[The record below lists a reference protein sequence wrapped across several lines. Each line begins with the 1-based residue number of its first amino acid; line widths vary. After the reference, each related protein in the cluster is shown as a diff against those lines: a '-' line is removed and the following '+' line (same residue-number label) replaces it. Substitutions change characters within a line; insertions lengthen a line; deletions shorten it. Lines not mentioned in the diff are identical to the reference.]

1 MGDTDSFK
9 DLQNLLDNVEKLN
22 SWRKY
27 ARLVLPHVGLV
38 LVVCIYAMI
47 EQRKWIEERK
57 LFLRK
62 FGEQLFH
69 VYKEQYVRY
78 EDVRPALTLIQQQ
91 QQLSSTITPH
101 LDPRFRRH
109 FSKSRS
115 EGKMWTPSS
124 ALFFA
129 ATTMATI
136 GYGNIVPM
144 TNQGRIACIIFA
156 LFGAPLAIIT
166 IGDLGKFLSE
176 CTIWL
181 YRHSKDKYRFY
192 RYRISQSLMA
202 HRSNQR
208 RRLKEDFISGELAG
222 DLEMGNNNNA
232 DDLNSWDEN
241 HKTESEK
248 RMNDWEYIVIMLLYL
263 GIGLAVTTMIH
274 YFGRKFQGTDILQ
287 ILRRKRMLER
297 RFAMGEGKEFIEFVI
312 KHEREALNPLQQRA
326 IFVQP
331 SHHIVS
337 HLHEMDQPEDGKLS
351 LQSEKEAAWLE
362 QDTQQESELV
372 LATELMPKV
381 FEPEPLPKRMYSR
394 LNNDRLNSWAESGPT
409 PSIKSSLLSTEPS
422 VEHRQQT
429 YQNFISPQPSLNSFA
444 FNFPIPS
451 PDLRQIAETARTR
464 RRLVSC
470 PSFPSYPVEL
480 SLVRGNLKWRKWRTI
495 ACPSLAFAPKA
506 QLPRFVGQP
515 VWYYRRRRSLQQFE
529 AKQHQKQ
536 LLEQQQTNP
545 DSPTQKTKI
554 IPQPENYQP
563 ILRRKKRERLAKRY
577 DPLIRFDWLALSP
590 RIAVTE
596 EGIPAT
602 MEQITERAQELTEM
616 QYLPKQLATEHPV
629 YQHIAELEHQTTE
642 STTKKASELVHIP
655 FVLDLPPSPP
665 PPEPEPPSMKTE
677 VLPTINKAD
686 ESIVEDPK
694 PNVEEALPPI
704 ARAVVMHEQVGE
716 QTKDSST
723 EAQVAQ
729 RLLPSFTPDMLGITK
744 SEMTRLSPEQFVNE
758 QQHLLLPETVQASV
772 DENAPEETTFSSADE
787 WDRLMNLAST
797 EQLPNIVSYVR
808 QMISDVPQIPSLER
822 LSISEEDELIFFA
835 DTEAEEEEPAF
846 EIDLGA
852 FELVDAGISA
862 EELLANEDPVIYHRD
877 MPVHSVHHDTVQ
889 TEAAIQNLMNASQSM
904 LSSQIPPTMVAD
916 NYCFAVDADKIQM
929 DDVLGD
935 EHWWKHTS
943 RPTKYFYSEDLRH
956 FYRVNLLTSR
966 GKIISARLANTTP
979 AMGGPGSVAEML
991 PPEMSQ
997 QQRGDFGQTSSFSM
1011 PNTARR
1017 SLTFCTGSAGRPSFA
1032 IPSLDP

>member
-1 MGDTDSFK
+1 
-9 DLQNLLDNVEKLN
+9 
-22 SWRKY
+22 
-27 ARLVLPHVGLV
+27 
-38 LVVCIYAMI
+38 
-47 EQRKWIEERK
+47 
-57 LFLRK
+57 
-62 FGEQLFH
+62 
-69 VYKEQYVRY
+69 
-78 EDVRPALTLIQQQ
+78 
-91 QQLSSTITPH
+91 
-101 LDPRFRRH
+101 
-109 FSKSRS
+109 
-115 EGKMWTPSS
+115 
-124 ALFFA
+124 
-129 ATTMATI
+129 MA
-136 GYGNIVPM
+136 P
-144 TNQGRIACIIFA
+144 
-156 LFGAPLAIIT
+156 
-166 IGDLGKFLSE
+166 
-176 CTIWL
+176 
-181 YRHSKDKYRFY
+181 
-192 RYRISQSLMA
+192 
-202 HRSNQR
+202 
-208 RRLKEDFISGELAG
+208 
-222 DLEMGNNNNA
+222 
-232 DDLNSWDEN
+232 
-241 HKTESEK
+241 
-248 RMNDWEYIVIMLLYL
+248 
-263 GIGLAVTTMIH
+263 
-274 YFGRKFQGTDILQ
+274 
-287 ILRRKRMLER
+287 
-297 RFAMGEGKEFIEFVI
+297 
-312 KHEREALNPLQQRA
+312 
-326 IFVQP
+326 
-331 SHHIVS
+331 
-337 HLHEMDQPEDGKLS
+337 
-351 LQSEKEAAWLE
+351 
-362 QDTQQESELV
+362 
-372 LATELMPKV
+372 
-381 FEPEPLPKRMYSR
+381 
-394 LNNDRLNSWAESGPT
+394 
-409 PSIKSSLLSTEPS
+409 
-422 VEHRQQT
+422 
-429 YQNFISPQPSLNSFA
+429 
-444 FNFPIPS
+444 PI
-451 PDLRQIAETARTR
+451 
-464 RRLVSC
+464 
-470 PSFPSYPVEL
+470 
-480 SLVRGNLKWRKWRTI
+480 
-495 ACPSLAFAPKA
+495 
-506 QLPRFVGQP
+506 
-515 VWYYRRRRSLQQFE
+515 
-529 AKQHQKQ
+529 
-536 LLEQQQTNP
+536 
-545 DSPTQKTKI
+545 
-554 IPQPENYQP
+554 
-563 ILRRKKRERLAKRY
+563 
-577 DPLIRFDWLALSP
+577 
-590 RIAVTE
+590 
-596 EGIPAT
+596 
-602 MEQITERAQELTEM
+602 
-616 QYLPKQLATEHPV
+616 
-629 YQHIAELEHQTTE
+629 ELE
-642 STTKKASELVHIP
+642 KASELVHIP

-694 PNVEEALPPI
+694 PSNVEEALPPI

-729 RLLPSFTPDMLGITK
+729 RLLPSFTPSDMLGITK

-979 AMGGPGSVAEML
+979 AMGGAGSVAEML

-1032 IPSLDP
+1032 IPSLDPSQIIPPNVLPSLSLFPSTSGFVGRHSIAPFSSSSSTTQQQQDQQITPTSGGPWKQPEMAQRGEPVDLSKPQVLDSRVVRFYSFWRTCTSFHRIVTMIERVGQPPSDTQTHGGYSPICGVNPFGEGPSTATISSVQSEKSDSSSAAKSTRPSSSPSRSIPDFQKRRLFVQYLWKNIKSSDKIRVQREFDPRRQRLLKCVADSAARKRMTGAKSQFRSGSAGHSMEKHSPHHSRLQPTPPNQSPAPRSGSIRFRLPPEGPPTSSTSSLDAPSTSFTRRLPRPRSSAASPLRRAKTENDDNNEINENSKRIKSTSSSRRSTESNKSSPRR

>member
-47 EQRKWIEERK
+47 GAWIFHSIESPHEDRLKINGIKKVQELRRSLAKEMLNRKQKLNKEQRKWIEERK

-248 RMNDWEYIVIMLLYL
+248 RMNDWEYQDKSETEVPVIVVFAILLLYIAFGGFLFALLESWTYMDAFYYCFVSLTTIGFGDFVPDRHEYIVIMLLYL
-263 GIGLAVTTMIH
+263 GIGLAVTTMCIDLVGVQYIQKIH

-312 KHEREALNPLQQRA
+312 KHEREALNPSQQRA

-381 FEPEPLPKRMYSR
+381 LEPEPLPKRSPTITPSSESERSLMYSR

-480 SLVRGNLKWRKWRTI
+480 SLVRSNIKWRKWRTI
-495 ACPSLAFAPKA
+495 ACPSLAFVEFLCLTKNCVVNLFVQQFNTNNYFEKEDLGDFIMEEDLEGNNALISIHNSEILSRRASICFLEILQAPKA

-515 VWYYRRRRSLQQFE
+515 VWYYKRRRSLQQLE

-536 LLEQQQTNP
+536 LLEQQQTKP
-545 DSPTQKTKI
+545 DSPTQKTTKI
-554 IPQPENYQP
+554 IFQPENYQP

-642 STTKKASELVHIP
+642 STTSNLKGSINLSEKPTSSRNSFESLTLGLKA
-655 FVLDLPPSPP
+655 
-665 PPEPEPPSMKTE
+665 
-677 VLPTINKAD
+677 INK
-686 ESIVEDPK
+686 
-694 PNVEEALPPI
+694 
-704 ARAVVMHEQVGE
+704 
-716 QTKDSST
+716 
-723 EAQVAQ
+723 
-729 RLLPSFTPDMLGITK
+729 
-744 SEMTRLSPEQFVNE
+744 
-758 QQHLLLPETVQASV
+758 
-772 DENAPEETTFSSADE
+772 
-787 WDRLMNLAST
+787 
-797 EQLPNIVSYVR
+797 
-808 QMISDVPQIPSLER
+808 
-822 LSISEEDELIFFA
+822 
-835 DTEAEEEEPAF
+835 
-846 EIDLGA
+846 
-852 FELVDAGISA
+852 
-862 EELLANEDPVIYHRD
+862 
-877 MPVHSVHHDTVQ
+877 
-889 TEAAIQNLMNASQSM
+889 
-904 LSSQIPPTMVAD
+904 
-916 NYCFAVDADKIQM
+916 
-929 DDVLGD
+929 
-935 EHWWKHTS
+935 WK
-943 RPTKYFYSEDLRH
+943 
-956 FYRVNLLTSR
+956 
-966 GKIISARLANTTP
+966 GKRK
-979 AMGGPGSVAEML
+979 SVAEHLTSVL
-991 PPEMSQ
+991 PSSSSKKSLKINKNERRMSLCPMITSK
-997 QQRGDFGQTSSFSM
+997 RLNLEEEFKEGRERLNSNLSTSST
-1011 PNTARR
+1011 PA
-1017 SLTFCTGSAGRPSFA
+1017 TGREIKRNLKDEFRQNSKSSNKFGLQRKNYL
-1032 IPSLDP
+1032 IKENLKKVGSLDLNLSKNEEEKEEESTSLLNASPKEPSTSTKNSKYF